1 MPQGRET
8 NGQTGLVILL
18 IAMIGFG
25 VYQFVIAPMLVKEAP
40 PSVSNGPTETEEERI
55 NRIANELYLTYSLS
69 MDEESILTTE
79 DRTYLNDSL
88 TLYKMS
94 DVTKLY
100 LGFKNIE
107 KKYLTKDNGYR
118 IKEALANANGNYY
131 YEGTYVMVPAL
142 EESIKNLFGDIEIQH
157 QTITLDNAMYV
168 YKPAKNMYEVWTVKK
183 KTDNKKV
190 KITFKEII
198 PNNDELYIYEYVAYT
213 DVTDPEN
220 IITSTIHNSVVEVII
235 TEENV
240 QDCLNY
246 MDKYRYVFQKQQ
258 DGSYTF
264 KSIDFIDE

>member
-25 VYQFVIAPMLVKEAP
+25 VYQFIIAPMLVKEAP
-40 PSVSNGPTETEEERI
+40 PSVSNAPTETEEERI
-55 NRIANELYLTYSLS
+55 NRIANELYATYSLS
-69 MDEESILTTE
+69 MEEESILTTE
-79 DRTYLNDSL
+79 DKTYLNDSL

-142 EESIKNLFGDIEIQH
+142 VESLKKLFGDIEIQH
-157 QTITLDNAMYV
+157 QTITLDNVMYV

-183 KTDNKKV
+183 KKENKKI
-190 KITFKEII
+190 KITAKEII
-198 PNNDELYIYEYVAYT
+198 PNNEELYIYEYVAYT
-213 DVTDPEN
+213 DISDPEN
-220 IITSTIHNSVVEVII
+220 ILTTTLHNSTLEVVI

-240 QDCLNY
+240 NDCLNY
-246 MDKYRYVFQKQQ
+246 MDKYRYVFEKQP

-264 KSIDFIDE
+264 KSIDFMEE